1 MLTDL
6 DSTRRHGG
14 FDTHN
19 VTIWLLGHNWLSVC
33 APELRIGF
41 ALYGRLGWSC
51 EVAERCEIDAG
62 RATYIF
68 LHPLENSDCCL
79 HNSDTLEHSESISEG
94 HESVSSCPNSE
105 HDAQTSF

>member
-68 LHPLENSDCCL
+68 CKQIH
-79 HNSDTLEHSESISEG
+79 
-94 HESVSSCPNSE
+94 SVSVVFVVCTTCN
-105 HDAQTSF
+105 QLVV